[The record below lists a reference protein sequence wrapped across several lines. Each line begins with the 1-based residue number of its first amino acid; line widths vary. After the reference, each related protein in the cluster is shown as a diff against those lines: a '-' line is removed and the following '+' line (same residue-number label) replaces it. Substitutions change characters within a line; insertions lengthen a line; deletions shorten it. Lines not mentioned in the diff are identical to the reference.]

1 MSPLPQP
8 AASADAAAASLD
20 DPWAALRRL
29 TPARIA
35 QGRSGVSLPTTHQLA
50 FQLAHA
56 RARDAVSGQLDLGVL
71 RQGLAARGLATLEL
85 HSAAGDRPIY
95 LQRPDQG
102 RRLDQVS
109 RRKLAHGE
117 PLRLQKNPCNAAFVI
132 ADGLSAQAVQA
143 HALPLLDALLP
154 RLAAEH
160 WSLAPIVLV
169 EQGRVAIGDEI
180 GELLQA
186 ELVVVL
192 IGERP
197 GLSAPDSLGI
207 YLTWGPRIG
216 RTDAERNC
224 ISNVRPAGQSYAEAA
239 HTLHY
244 LMNEARR
251 RGLSGVMLKDETG
264 GLPKLA
270 AGGNFLVEAG

>member
-1 MSPLPQP
+1 MRRDLPKP
-8 AASADAAAASLD
+8 AGSALPTID
-20 DPWAALRRL
+20 DPWQALRRL

-35 QGRSGVSLPTTHQLA
+35 QGRSGVSLPTAHQLA
-50 FQLAHA
+50 FQLDHA
-56 RARDAVSGQLDLGVL
+56 RARDAVFGELDLGAL
-71 RQGLAARGLATLEL
+71 QQGLATRRLPTLAL

-102 RRLDQVS
+102 RRLDEAS
-109 RRKLAHGE
+109 RRQLIDRA
-117 PLRLQKNPCNAAFVI
+117 PVAPVDAALVI

-154 RLAAEH
+154 RLAAEQ
-160 WSLAPIVLV
+160 WSLAPIALV

-186 ELVVVL
+186 GLVVVL

-207 YLTWGPRIG
+207 YLTFGPRIG

-224 ISNVRPAGQSYAEAA
+224 ISNVRPAGQSYPQAA

-251 RGLSGVMLKDETG
+251 RKQSGVMLKDETG
-264 GLPKLA
+264 ALPKLA
-270 AGGNFLVEAG
+270 AGGNFLVDAG